1 MARHAEHPLAALL
14 GKGAR
19 YSGEMSFEGRV
30 RIDGTFTGRIFTED
44 VLEIGESGV
53 VDGQIDAATLIVAG
67 TAKGEVHAR
76 EKLLLQPTG
85 RLLGN
90 VDARAL
96 EVRPGGRIDAKVRS
110 GEP

>member
-1 MARHAEHPLAALL
+1 MARPEHPLAALL

-30 RIDGTFTGRIFTED
+30 RIDGAFTGRIFTED

-67 TAKGEVHAR
+67 TAKGEVRAR
-76 EKLLLQPTG
+76 DKLILQPTG

-96 EVRPGGRIDAKVRS
+96 EVRPGGRIDAKVRA